1 MSIKGTSQE
10 LYVGKEESNIISL
23 WGSKKRIDYDDLKRI
38 DYMFATYSEL
48 GYINFVHNSNKTDR
62 FKFRKK
68 ANEKILRTVEL
79 IKENNEEINLIEKR
93 VDDLKFYERWWFII
107 LSMFLCCAPIG
118 LFLLWYKKKS
128 TLSNRIFFTI
138 MALIFWGASS
148 YVPYINYKAS
158 VNQLSEAMSGYQ
170 NAVKTLD
177 SNVET
182 NSIQSPNQETE
193 ETSTASNTVFEVG
206 DIYESDSIKI
216 MFLNCGDYSVDNQ
229 FMQPESGNKY
239 IFAEFSIENVGKS
252 DLSTGSYL
260 FDCYAGNT
268 ECKQPIISGEDM
280 LTSITSISSGK
291 NTKGKIFFEVPTD
304 AEEIQLEY
312 KIDVLSDEKI
322 YFNIK

>member
-1 MSIKGTSQE
+1 M
-10 LYVGKEESNIISL
+10 
-23 WGSKKRIDYDDLKRI
+23 
-38 DYMFATYSEL
+38 
-48 GYINFVHNSNKTDR
+48 
-62 FKFRKK
+62 
-68 ANEKILRTVEL
+68 
-79 IKENNEEINLIEKR
+79 
-93 VDDLKFYERWWFII
+93 
-107 LSMFLCCAPIG
+107 SMFLCCAPIG

-138 MALIFWGASS
+138 MALIFLGASS

-252 DLSTGSYL
+252 DLSTGSFL

-268 ECKQPIISGEDM
+268 ECK
-280 LTSITSISSGK
+280 TAY
-291 NTKGKIFFEVPTD
+291 NFW
-304 AEEIQLEY
+304 
-312 KIDVLSDEKI
+312 
-322 YFNIK
+322 